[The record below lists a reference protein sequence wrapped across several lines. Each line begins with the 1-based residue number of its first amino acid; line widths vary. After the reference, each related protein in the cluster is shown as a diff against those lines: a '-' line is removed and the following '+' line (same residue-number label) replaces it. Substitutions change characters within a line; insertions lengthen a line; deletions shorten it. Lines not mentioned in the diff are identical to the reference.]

1 MNPAL
6 NLLMNHRSYRDFTD
20 QPVSDADLDAI
31 IAAAQRA
38 PSSIHAQVSSLIVI
52 RDPAKRAKIAALA
65 GNQEWIAKAPVFI
78 CVVAD
83 FAKTQAA
90 VAFAGEKQII
100 QESLEG
106 FAVGALDAGIVVTT
120 ISTAAR
126 ALGLGTVFI
135 GGIRNNLQG
144 MIDLLGLPPL
154 TFPFIGCCI
163 GHFAS
168 EPPLKP
174 RLPEKTFRHEEKWQ
188 GVPDN
193 ATIEAYNAELMA
205 YWKSIGRPDGQS
217 WTENTA
223 RRYKVIYNPTTKPIA
238 IKQGF
243 TLEK

>member
-6 NLLMNHRSYRDFTD
+6 NLLLNHRSYRDFTN
-20 QPVSDADLDAI
+20 QPVSDEDLDAI
-31 IAAAQRA
+31 ITAAQRA
-38 PSSIHAQVSSLIVI
+38 PSSIHAQVSSLIVV
-52 RDPAKRAKIAALA
+52 RDPAKRAKIAEFA
-65 GNQEWIAKAPVFI
+65 GNQEWVAKAPVFI

-90 VAFAGEKQII
+90 VEFAGEKQII

-126 ALGLGTVFI
+126 ALGLGTVMI

-174 RLPEKTFRHEEKWQ
+174 RLPVKTFRHDEQWH
-188 GVPDN
+188 GVPDK
-193 ATIEAYNAELMA
+193 ATITAYNTELMD
-205 YWKSIGRPDGQS
+205 YWKSLGRTDGQS

-223 RRYKVIYNPTTKPIA
+223 RRYKVIYNPTTKPVA

-243 TLEK
+243 TVEK